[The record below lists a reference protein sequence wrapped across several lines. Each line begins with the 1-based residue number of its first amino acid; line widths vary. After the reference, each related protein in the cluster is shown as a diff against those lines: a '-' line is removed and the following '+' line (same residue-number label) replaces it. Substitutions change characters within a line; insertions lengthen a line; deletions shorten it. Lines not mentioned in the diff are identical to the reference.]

1 MKDFYIKDI
10 HLNTFK
16 KYVEKKEQERK
27 NFLQHYMKKSNSMN
41 FASKNHSFQAKK
53 VNPDFS
59 ENIAEEKTEL
69 ESPLKNSIVTRQI
82 LTPIQ
87 KLKRRLIEPKKKNE
101 PENGKEFLTPI
112 KSKFKLNNLVN
123 SFLFRIYLDN
133 SYKKL
138 LFHRLEPYM
147 NKKEKKVNI
156 QIDLRNTQKG
166 IFYIPIKNFNLRGKN
181 NKKEIGIQ
189 NSLSSQNI
197 IDNEA
202 DISNINESKNK
213 EESKNYEI
221 IKNKNNKK
229 FYNKINI
236 IKQYSSKKVEKV
248 PKINNFKLTFNK
260 YELINKRLAKNF
272 LDYSKNG
279 KNKRYSKIKRVMS
292 TEREKMGKIL
302 DRLRY
307 DQNNNSDKLK
317 LDLVKLDGYITRKNK
332 KINNSY
338 NLFL

>member
-1 MKDFYIKDI
+1 
-10 HLNTFK
+10 
-16 KYVEKKEQERK
+16 
-27 NFLQHYMKKSNSMN
+27 
-41 FASKNHSFQAKK
+41 
-53 VNPDFS
+53 
-59 ENIAEEKTEL
+59 
-69 ESPLKNSIVTRQI
+69 
-82 LTPIQ
+82 
-87 KLKRRLIEPKKKNE
+87 
-101 PENGKEFLTPI
+101 
-112 KSKFKLNNLVN
+112 
-123 SFLFRIYLDN
+123 
-133 SYKKL
+133 
-138 LFHRLEPYM
+138 M

-279 KNKRYSKIKRVMS
+279 KNKRYSKIKRVIS